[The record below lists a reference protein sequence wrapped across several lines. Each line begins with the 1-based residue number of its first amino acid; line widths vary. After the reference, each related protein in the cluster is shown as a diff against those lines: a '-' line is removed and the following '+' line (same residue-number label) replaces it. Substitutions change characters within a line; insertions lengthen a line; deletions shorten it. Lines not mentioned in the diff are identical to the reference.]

1 MAACAPINPA
11 AGSAE
16 TMVATVDCYV
26 QSNVQAGY
34 ASLLGPG
41 SMFSTALTAALTLYV
56 AFVGYRLIFGRAGLS
71 MGEMVPR
78 MLVIGAVLALSS
90 NWATYQILIYDVLTD
105 GPEEIA
111 SAINPGAGKASLNE
125 RVDMLSGRMVDLADA
140 WTEFDARPE
149 QAAPAPGTPPVAA
162 PETLPATAT
171 GITAFIA
178 PKDSLGPNMLLVS
191 ALLLVLASAGVLV
204 IAKIIL
210 GLLLL
215 LGPIFAILALF
226 AGTRGLTL
234 GWGRA
239 AIMMALVPLMASM
252 TTAGAVALLE
262 PMLADMVVAAGE
274 GIFSLRSA
282 LAIFVVLLVMV
293 AVAIQLF
300 RIGRTIVGGW
310 SISLGQAQATPVGT
324 AAPQSAANGADAPVV
339 YNERMQA
346 LVGSIERAAT
356 AASTPSHAPQRQI
369 LLPMRTDIGSAP
381 VSPNMAVT
389 DRRLSRGR
397 VAPVRAPIKPVRN
410 AA

>member
-1 MAACAPINPA
+1 MDACAPINPA

-16 TMVATVDCYV
+16 TMVNTVDCYV
-26 QSNVQAGY
+26 QSSVQAGY

-41 SMFSTALTAALTLYV
+41 SMFSTALTIALTLYV

-71 MGEMVPR
+71 MGDMVPR
-78 MLVIGAVLALSS
+78 MVVIGAVLALSS
-90 NWATYQILIYDVLTD
+90 NWATYQVLVYDVLTD
-105 GPEEIA
+105 GPQEIA
-111 SAINPGAGKASLNE
+111 SAITPGADKADLNE
-125 RVDMLSGRMVDLADA
+125 RVDMLSGLMVDLADA
-140 WTEFDARPE
+140 WTEFDARP
-149 QAAPAPGTPPVAA
+149 QVTMVGAAA
-162 PETLPATAT
+162 PEPEALPATAT
-171 GITAFIA
+171 GITAMVA
-178 PKDSLGPNMLLVS
+178 PRDSLGPNMLLVS

-239 AIMMALVPLMASM
+239 AVMMALVPLMATI
-252 TTAGAVALLE
+252 TTAGTVALLE
-262 PMLADMVVAAGE
+262 PILTEMVVAAGE

-282 LAIFVVLLVMV
+282 LTILVILLVMV
-293 AVAIQLF
+293 AVSVQLV

-310 SISLGQAQATPVGT
+310 AIGFGRAGA
-324 AAPQSAANGADAPVV
+324 AAPADIIAPSAPLVSTDAPVV

-346 LVGSIERAAT
+346 LVGSIERSAIT
-356 AASTPSHAPQRQI
+356 ASSTTTAPQRQM
-369 LLPMRTDIGSAP
+369 LLPLRTDLYSAP
-381 VSPNMAVT
+381 PQPGTPQS
-389 DRRLSRGR
+389 DRRVARGR
-397 VAPVRAPIKPVRN
+397 ISAVRAPVKPVRN